1 MPEVQWFKKPHRGR
15 EFLLENDGIGV
26 AINEGQ
32 NTATELLSTLVL
44 RNVDQDDTATY
55 TCRAGSAMKVTTL

>member
-1 MPEVQWFKKPHRGR
+1 MPEVQWFKKPHRER

-32 NTATELLSTLVL
+32 DTATELLSTLVL

-55 TCRAGSAMKVTTL
+55 TCRAGSAMKVITL